1 MALHANS
8 SSASDAQKK
17 LAAEKIVRDAP
28 IQGIDFADPVHA
40 FTVWTEFPS
49 HFMKHCGS
57 RKTFNDAWAWA
68 LKHVNQKTLYIVR
81 GPLDA
86 FDITK
91 VEMGTRYPH
100 SSEHCANPA
109 TGSAPAFEAG
119 GRF

>member
-1 MALHANS
+1 MALDVNS
-8 SSASDAQKK
+8 SSAMDAQKK

-68 LKHVNQKTLYIVR
+68 LKHVNQKTLYIAR
-81 GPLDA
+81 GPLHA
-86 FDITK
+86 LDITK
-91 VEMGTRYPH
+91 VETGTRAYNN
-100 SSEHCANPA
+100 S
-109 TGSAPAFEAG
+109 
-119 GRF
+119 

>member
-40 FTVWTEFPS
+40 FTVWTESPS

-68 LKHVNQKTLYIVR
+68 LKHVNQSNREFPRLCR
-81 GPLDA
+81 G
-86 FDITK
+86 
-91 VEMGTRYPH
+91 
-100 SSEHCANPA
+100 
-109 TGSAPAFEAG
+109 GSNSLTFPG
-119 GRF
+119 VHPRNSKR

>member
-1 MALHANS
+1 MALHVNS
-8 SSASDAQKK
+8 SSDMDAQKK

-28 IQGIDFADPVHA
+28 IQGIDFADPEHA

-81 GPLDA
+81 GPLDV

-91 VEMGTRYPH
+91 IETAIEAP
-100 SSEHCANPA
+100 N
-109 TGSAPAFEAG
+109 SARA
-119 GRF
+119 

>member
-57 RKTFNDAWAWA
+57 RKTFDDAWAWA

>member
-1 MALHANS
+1 MALHVNS
-8 SSASDAQKK
+8 SSAMEAQKK

-28 IQGIDFADPVHA
+28 IQGIDFADPVHT

-49 HFMKHCGS
+49 RFMKHCGS
-57 RKTFNDAWAWA
+57 RKTFNDAWEWA

-91 VEMGTRYPH
+91 VETGM
-100 SSEHCANPA
+100 HCPNPA
-109 TGSAPAFEAG
+109 TDRAPTF
-119 GRF
+119 